1 MASSTIKNK
10 KIKITPGVNCG
21 GDIGGSNGC
30 KYNNNKKIK
39 INLGV
44 NCGGDIGGSNG
55 LE

>member
-10 KIKITPGVNCG
+10 KIKITPGG

-30 KYNNNKKIK
+30 KYNNNNKIK